1 MCTRDEMSPERS
13 AAVLSTIQHY
23 SSEEYGVKEMREWLE
38 INRQLLPDLME
49 LLKKRYAILHE
60 IMMSDVIGR
69 RTLAASLQM
78 TERVLRAETDLLKV
92 QGLIETETAGMR
104 ISEQGRKLLRQMEP
118 LMREILGMRNLE
130 EAIQQKFG
138 LKQVIVIPGDSEQS
152 PVVKQELGRAACDVL
167 NREMRHDDVIA
178 VTGGSTLAAVAEQTG
193 STSHK
198 GNWFVP
204 ARGGLGESLEYQ
216 ANTIASKMA
225 KQFGAQ
231 YRLLHVPDLLS
242 EEAYQSLRY
251 EPNIRDILGLIRQ
264 ARIILHGIGDALVMA
279 RRRRMEPAVIEQ
291 IQQGGALAEAFG
303 YYFDREGRVVHKMLT
318 LGLRLEDISR
328 TEVVIAVA
336 GGKSK
341 ADAIMSVLE
350 FGHED
355 ILIIDEAAAAAI
367 VQACGLDE
375 PKSRLEQ

>member
-1 MCTRDEMSPERS
+1 
-13 AAVLSTIQHY
+13 
-23 SSEEYGVKEMREWLE
+23 MREWLE

-69 RTLAASLQM
+69 RTLASSLQM
-78 TERVLRAETDLLKV
+78 TERVLRAETDLLKA

-118 LMREILGMRNLE
+118 LMREILGMRHLE

-178 VTGGSTLAAVAEQTG
+178 VTGGSTLAAVAEQMPG

-279 RRRRMEPAVIEQ
+279 RRRHMDAAVIEQ

-303 YYFDREGRVVHKMLT
+303 YYFDREGKVVHKMLT

-341 ADAIMSVLE
+341 ADAIMAVLE